1 MGTSSHSNGSRRS
14 VPAWHENFLRMLPG
28 IRRCARHAFRNL
40 RPEAREEAVA
50 DVTANALVAFIRL
63 VDRGKIESPTRLSW
77 PAMALPS
84 IAAAVAW
91 APSSMFSTSPHPTAG
106 R

>member
-1 MGTSSHSNGSRRS
+1 MGTSRSNGSRRS
-14 VPAWHENFLRMLPG
+14 VPAWHEKFLRILPG

-40 RPEAREEAVA
+40 QSEAREEAVA
-50 DVTANALVAFIRL
+50 ESLPTPWSRSFGSLTGQRPN
-63 VDRGKIESPTRLSW
+63 SPTRLSW